1 MPARLSGAAELDA
14 ALASFVAD
22 NRLPGGAAAVVRGS
36 ELDWS
41 AEIGFADVAAGRPA
55 GRETLYRIA
64 SITKTFTGTAV
75 MRLRDAGSLSLDD
88 PAVTYL
94 PELRSA
100 ASPFG
105 PIEAVTIRRML
116 CHESGLATEPP
127 GTDWSVSRYQG
138 SPDITLANAADLAV
152 KVPPESQ
159 HKYSDLAYQLL
170 GEIVSRVSGVPY
182 ARYVRES
189 ILDPLGMS
197 STSFEP
203 LAEPLRQRCATG
215 YDWPDPTGEFRP
227 VPEMSPVWAEGGLW
241 SSAADLAR
249 WIAFQLDAHLDRSG
263 DPLVLA
269 PQSLRE
275 MHRPRYLADD
285 GWTRARGITWCGER
299 RQDQVWIQHAGGLPG
314 FTSILCFDPARGVGA
329 VVLVN
334 GSCGDVDVAFELAS
348 IAGRFAPAL
357 LRAIEVPAAVPAEYV
372 PLLGLY
378 IRPQQGGWVFRVEW
392 QGQLVFV
399 SPEAPGWKLALLPT
413 TDPDVFTVEPG
424 SNFAG
429 EDVVF
434 SRHAD
439 GRVVSVLFVESSF
452 VRLDT
457 VAPAG

>member
-1 MPARLSGAAELDA
+1 MPGKPSGAAELEA
-14 ALASFVAD
+14 ALARFVAD
-22 NRLPGGAAAVVRGS
+22 NRLPGAAAAVVRGG
-36 ELDWS
+36 ELHWS
-41 AEIGFADVAAGRPA
+41 ADIGFADVAARRPA
-55 GRETLYRIA
+55 GQATLYRIA
-64 SITKTFTGTAV
+64 SITKTFTGTAL
-75 MRLRDAGSLSLDD
+75 MQLRDAGSLALDD

-94 PELRSA
+94 PELSNA

-105 PIEAVTIRRML
+105 PIETVTIRRML

-127 GTDWSVSRYQG
+127 GTDWSLSRYQG
-138 SPDITLANAADLAV
+138 SPALTLANAADLAV
-152 KVPPESQ
+152 KVAPESQ

-170 GEIVSRVSGVPY
+170 GEIVSRVTGVPY
-182 ARYVRES
+182 PRYVRES

-197 STSFEP
+197 ATSFEP
-203 LAEPLRQRCATG
+203 LAEPLKLRCATG
-215 YDWPDPTGEFRP
+215 YDWPSPAGEFQP
-227 VPEMSPVWAEGGLW
+227 VPEMTPVWAEGGLW

-249 WIAFQLDAHLDRSG
+249 WIAFQLGAHQEPSSE
-263 DPLVLA
+263 PLVLA
-269 PQSLRE
+269 PQTLRE
-275 MHRPRYLADD
+275 MHRPRYLADES
-285 GWTRARGITWCGER
+285 WTRARGISWCGVR
-299 RQDQVWIQHAGGLPG
+299 RDDGVWIEHAGGLPG
-314 FTSILCFDPARGVGA
+314 FTSELCFEPAHGVGA

-334 GSCGDVDVAFELAS
+334 GSCGGADVAFDLAS
-348 IAGRFAPAL
+348 MAGRLTPAQPQP
-357 LRAIEVPAAVPAEYV
+357 AEVPAAAPAEYR

-378 IRPQQGGWVFRVEW
+378 IRPQQSGWVFRIEW

-439 GRVVSVLFVESSF
+439 GRVASVLFVESSF
-452 VRLDT
+452 VRLDP